1 MEKYKDTIYSRYFIL
16 REGLFKNTKKIINI
30 SRDYLMIENL
40 DDKNYKEFIR
50 YEDIVSIKISEGNP
64 KDFKINYFLKDND
77 SRETSQAFTT
87 NLRTQVVCDIL
98 KQLVIIYSKFRIYIL
113 KSIIIQLKHLSVSYF

>member
-1 MEKYKDTIYSRYFIL
+1 MEKYKDSIFSRYFIL
-16 REGLFKNTKKIINI
+16 REGLFKNTKKILNI

-40 DDKNYKEFIR
+40 DDKNYKELIR

-64 KDFKINYFLKDND
+64 KDFKINYYLKEND
-77 SRETSQAFTT
+77 QKETSQAFTT

-98 KQLVIIYSKFRIYIL
+98 KQMVTLFNFRIFLL
-113 KSIIIQLKHLSVSYF
+113 K

>member
-16 REGLFKNTKKIINI
+16 REGLFKNTKKILNI

-40 DDKNYKEFIR
+40 DDKNYKEIIR
-50 YEDIVSIKISEGNP
+50 YEDIVSIKISEVNN

-77 SRETSQAFTT
+77 SRETSQSFTT

-98 KQLVIIYSKFRIYIL
+98 KQLVLNQSKFRI
-113 KSIIIQLKHLSVSYF
+113 